1 MRVKGK
7 ITRIMFLLA
16 IALSLAP
23 VAQAAQEGESGHG
36 VGMTLLWIVVIL
48 LAAKM
53 SGLVERFGQPPV
65 LGELAIGVILGNL
78 VLLGFPLFEPM
89 KSEPFLIFLGQLGV
103 IILLF
108 QVGLESNIKEMSQVG
123 LRAFLVAC
131 MGVAA
136 PFFLGALV
144 VGPLLLPG
152 LSSHA
157 YLFLG
162 ATLTATSV
170 GITAR
175 VFRDLGKLQTPEAQ
189 IVLGAAV
196 IDDVIGLIIL
206 AVVSAIVT
214 VGVVSFREVGW
225 IVAKAILFL
234 TGAIVVGQLLAPR
247 LGRLFSKIHTGTGM
261 KFTLVMSFGLVTA
274 YFAEQIGLAP
284 IVGAFAAG
292 LVLDPVHFSDF
303 DDSEV
308 IKEIRETV
316 QKSDSSLKDQVLT
329 VIDRHADRHIED
341 IIEPLGHFL
350 VPIFFVMTGMS
361 VRLETLFNLPILL
374 VALGITLVALGGKL
388 VSGLVAGPVK
398 KWIVGWGMVPRG
410 EVGLIFATTGKA
422 IGIVSDEV
430 YSVIVIMVILTTLLT
445 PPILTYLLKRENGA
459 GVPVS
464 QPAAS
469 LES

>member
-1 MRVKGK
+1 MKGKGK
-7 ITRIMFLLA
+7 ITRIMMLFA
-16 IALSLAP
+16 IVMSLAP
-23 VAQAAQEGESGHG
+23 VAQAAQEGGTGHG
-36 VGMTLLWIVVIL
+36 VGATLLWIVVIL
-48 LAAKM
+48 LAAKT

-65 LGELAIGVILGNL
+65 LGELAIGVVLGNL
-78 VLLGFPLFEPM
+78 VLLGFPLFEPI
-89 KSEPFLIFLGQLGV
+89 KSEPLLAFLGQLGV

-131 MGVAA
+131 VGVAV
-136 PFFLGALV
+136 PFFLGTAV

-152 LSSHA
+152 LSSHT

-214 VGVVSFREVGW
+214 VGVVSIGAVGW

-234 TGAIVVGQLLAPR
+234 AGAIILGQLLAPR
-247 LGRLFSKIHTGTGM
+247 LGRLLSRIHTGTSM
-261 KFTLVMSFGLVTA
+261 KFTLAISFGLLTA
-274 YFAEQIGLAP
+274 YFAERIGLAP

-303 DDSEV
+303 DDSE
-308 IKEIRETV
+308 IIREIRETV
-316 QKSDSSLKDQVLT
+316 QKSDSKLKGQVLT
-329 VIDRHADRHIED
+329 VIERHADRHIED

-350 VPIFFVMTGMS
+350 VPIFFVMTGMG

-374 VALGITLVALGGKL
+374 VALGITAVAFGGKL

-398 KWIVGWGMVPRG
+398 KWIVGWGMAPRG

-430 YSVIVIMVILTTLLT
+430 FSVIVIMVILTTLLT
-445 PPILTYLLKRENGA
+445 PPILTYLLNSRRSGHCHQ
-459 GVPVS
+459 PV
-464 QPAAS
+464 
-469 LES
+469 L